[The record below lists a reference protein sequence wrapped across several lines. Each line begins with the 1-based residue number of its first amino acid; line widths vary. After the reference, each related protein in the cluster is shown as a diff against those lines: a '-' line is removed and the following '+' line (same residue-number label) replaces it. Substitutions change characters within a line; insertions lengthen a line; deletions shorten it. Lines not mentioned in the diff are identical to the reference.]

1 MRLTLLLR
9 FATAF
14 VSAGVACAALTGG
27 SSSGASPRAPCTR
40 YAATGGS
47 DAGSGTK
54 ARPFKTAQRLADS
67 LRAGETGCLRAGNYR
82 ASSGIFVLEL
92 AHGGSLR
99 APLTI
104 RSYPGERAKLVGSVD
119 VSSTA
124 NNVRLFELDFEG
136 LGGMNTVKIYSRNV
150 ILSDSDITNS
160 WRGLSCLI
168 LGNNSGGGQAVRTI
182 VRRNRFHE
190 CGSPANLNED
200 HAIYAANVVDAE
212 IVNNVIYNIQ
222 AYAIQF
228 FPNAQRVLFGH
239 NVVDGGGPSVRGGVI
254 FGGDESYRSN
264 DNVVERNIVSYARTD
279 NISSWWGGAVGKG
292 NVARF
297 NCVWQGQ
304 SENLDTRNGGFRSI
318 ANTVADPLF
327 VNRAQRDFRLRRG
340 SRCLKVIGYDTAAL
354 LRRRATGR
362 SGR

>member
-1 MRLTLLLR
+1 L
-9 FATAF
+9 AIAF
-14 VSAGVACAALTGG
+14 VLAGVAYAALTGG
-27 SSSGASPRAPCTR
+27 SSFGASGGAPCTR
-40 YAATGGS
+40 YAAPGGS
-47 DAGSGTK
+47 DTGPGTA

-67 LRAGETGCLRAGNYR
+67 LRAGQTGCLRAGSYR
-82 ASSGIFVLEL
+82 PSSGIFALTL

-99 APLTI
+99 APITI

-119 VSSTA
+119 VSSNA
-124 NNVRLFELDFEG
+124 SNVRLVELDFEG

-160 WRGLSCLI
+160 WRGLSCLM
-168 LGNNSGGGQAVRTI
+168 LGNNSGGGQASRTI

-200 HAIYAANVVDAE
+200 HAIYAANVVDAK
-212 IVNNVIYNIQ
+212 IVDNLIYNVQ

-228 FPNAQRVLFGH
+228 FPNAQHVLFSH

-254 FGGDESYRSN
+254 FGGDESYGSN

-279 NISSWWGGAVGKG
+279 NIASWWGGAVGTG

-304 SENLDTRNGGFRSI
+304 SENVDTRNGGFRSI
-318 ANTVADPLF
+318 ANRVADPLF

-340 SRCLKVIGYDTAAL
+340 SHCLKVVGYDTAAL
-354 LRRRATGR
+354 LRRRARGR
-362 SGR
+362 